1 MRTQCECGEQIST
14 QRGQGTQHWKH
25 IGSSSGP
32 LVGRFSQLLST
43 STAALNY
50 LRVPWTWSGEVFHI
64 LILIQEW
71 GVGGKKVEGSIAFIS
86 ELILW
91 RKPKLKHLSASQI
104 KRFSSRLRLIGWIRP
119 HSQAWSIKSIC
130 RSVAF
135 SSFLFC
141 FVWMLLL
148 SQTAWE
154 VGHGVEGSTIGGNII
169 GAMGVNGIWAISTE
183 GKEVIPV
190 REGQCYVKI
199 SKKMCQF

>member
-1 MRTQCECGEQIST
+1 MSAGSRSQHRED
-14 QRGQGTQHWKH
+14 RGPNV
-25 IGSSSGP
+25 GSILAR
-32 LVGRFSQLLST
+32 LVDPWWFSQLLST

-86 ELILW
+86 ELILL

-130 RSVAF
+130 RLYLLVPSFFV
-135 SSFLFC
+135 SSEC
-141 FVWMLLL
+141 FYFPRQRGRWVMVWKDQLLGKHHQGNGGEWHL
-148 SQTAWE
+148 SNKHWGQG
-154 VGHGVEGSTIGGNII
+154 GHPSQRRAVL
-169 GAMGVNGIWAISTE
+169 
-183 GKEVIPV
+183 
-190 REGQCYVKI
+190 
-199 SKKMCQF
+199 CQDFQENVSILMMMMR

>member
-50 LRVPWTWSGEVFHI
+50 LRLPWTWSGEVFHI

-71 GVGGKKVEGSIAFIS
+71 GVGGKKVEGNIAFIS

-119 HSQAWSIKSIC
+119 HSQSSQFAGAWPNPAFNL
-130 RSVAF
+130 SVPSFFVSSECFYFPRQRGRWVMVWKDQPLGETSSEQWGWMAF
-135 SSFLFC
+135 E
-141 FVWMLLL
+141 
-148 SQTAWE
+148 Q
-154 VGHGVEGSTIGGNII
+154 
-169 GAMGVNGIWAISTE
+169 
-183 GKEVIPV
+183 
-190 REGQCYVKI
+190 
-199 SKKMCQF
+199 